1 MLRVRVVRSD
11 GLDGHAGSLKIC
23 PFTWD
28 STRETML
35 TMIR

>member
-1 MLRVRVVRSD
+1 MGR
-11 GLDGHAGSLKIC
+11 GGHSGSLKIC

-35 TMIR
+35 SMIR